1 MKKVTLTRE
10 KIEALALAIDR
21 LLQRKDLTK
30 CVKFHYAL
38 VRNWKILE
46 DIATATQNSRK
57 DKLEIYF
64 TAVDEIRQKYTEERQ
79 KNQAPE
85 KDTTALSADK
95 AQAFKDEL
103 KVLNEKHKDD
113 IAEVDALL
121 AEEESLELYTVTLD
135 MVPEEITGKEMFDID
150 ELIIEEEK

>member
-10 KIEALALAIDR
+10 KLEALALAIDR

-38 VRNWKILE
+38 
-46 DIATATQNSRK
+46 
-57 DKLEIYF
+57 
-64 TAVDEIRQKYTEERQ
+64 AVDEIRQKYTEERQ